1 MKKLIL
7 IYLLGIST
15 LLMGQV
21 GIGTSTPHASS
32 VLELSSTSKGFI
44 PPRMTAVQRDNI
56 ASPAQGMVIY
66 CTDCGPRGQLQVFDG
81 VEYSDITGGQRVFTA
96 RSQVGDDIDGEASGD
111 QSGYSVAIS
120 SDGTI
125 VAVGAPYNDGSG
137 SNAGHVRV
145 FEYSNGVWSQLGSD
159 IDGEAAGDQFGSD
172 VALSDD
178 GSILAVGARYN
189 DGSGTNAG
197 HVRVFKFSSGT
208 WSQLGA
214 DIDGEAAGDSFG
226 WRVSLSSDGT
236 KLAVGGY
243 LNADN
248 GTNAGHARVFEYSS
262 GTWSQ
267 MGSDIDGESAG
278 DFAGVSVSLSSNGQ
292 IVSVGSLSNDNNGT
306 DAGHVRVFQ
315 YSNSSWSQMGADING
330 ESAGDGSGFVSLSSD
345 GLTIAIGAWKNDG
358 TATDAGHVRVYE
370 YANGAWSQLGSD
382 IDGEAAGDNS
392 GWSVSLSGDGTRLS
406 VGAYLNYGTTGS
418 QSGHVRVFEYA
429 NGSWIQLGAD
439 IDGEASSDHSG
450 YSTQLSRDGT
460 TLSVG
465 AYYND
470 GSGSVSGHVR
480 VFDNLNTTG
489 L

>member
-66 CTDCGPRGQLQVFDG
+66 CTDCGARGQLQVFDG
-81 VEYSDITGGQRVFTA
+81 VEYSDITGGQRIFTA

-178 GSILAVGARYN
+178 GSILAVGATLN
-189 DGSGTNAG
+189 DGNGSDAG
-197 HVRVFKFSSGT
+197 HVRVFEFSNGT

-214 DIDGEAAGDSFG
+214 DIDGEAAGDRSG

-236 KLAVGGY
+236 KLAAGGY
-243 LNADN
+243 LNDGA
-248 GTNAGHARVFEYSS
+248 GSEAGHVRVFEYSS
-262 GTWSQ
+262 GTWNQ
-267 MGSDIDGESAG
+267 LGADIDGESAG
-278 DFAGVSVSLSSNGQ
+278 DYAGVSIALSSNGQ
-292 IVSVGSLSNDNNGT
+292 IVSVGSIFNDNNGT
-306 DAGHVRVFQ
+306 DAGHVRVFE

-330 ESAGDGSGFVSLSSD
+330 ESAGDNSGFVSLSSD

-439 IDGEASSDHSG
+439 IDGEASSDYSG

-470 GSGSVSGHVR
+470 GSGNVSGHVR

>member
-1 MKKLIL
+1 MKKLTL
-7 IYLLGIST
+7 IYLLGISN

-21 GIGTSTPHASS
+21 GIGTSTPDASA

-66 CTDCGPRGQLQVFDG
+66 CTDCGARGQLQVFDG
-81 VEYSDITGGQRVFTA
+81 VEYSDITGGPRSRTA

-178 GSILAVGARYN
+178 GSILAVGATLN
-189 DGSGTNAG
+189 DGNGSDAG
-197 HVRVFKFSSGT
+197 HVRVFEFSNGT

-214 DIDGEAAGDSFG
+214 DIDGEAAGDRSG

-236 KLAVGGY
+236 KLAAGGY
-243 LNADN
+243 LNDGA
-248 GTNAGHARVFEYSS
+248 GSEAGHVRVFEYSS
-262 GTWSQ
+262 GTWNQ
-267 MGSDIDGESAG
+267 LGADIDGESAG
-278 DFAGVSVSLSSNGQ
+278 DYAGVSIALSSNGQ
-292 IVSVGSLSNDNNGT
+292 IVSVGSIFNDNNGT
-306 DAGHVRVFQ
+306 DAGHVRVFE

-330 ESAGDGSGFVSLSSD
+330 ESAGDNSGFVSLSSD

-439 IDGEASSDHSG
+439 IDGEASSDYSG

-470 GSGSVSGHVR
+470 GSGNVSGHVR

>member
-1 MKKLIL
+1 
-7 IYLLGIST
+7 
-15 LLMGQV
+15 MGQV

-66 CTDCGPRGQLQVFDG
+66 CTDCGARGQLQVFDG
-81 VEYSDITGGQRVFTA
+81 VEYSDITGGQRIFTA
-96 RSQVGDDIDGEASGD
+96 RSQVGDDIDGEASDD

-178 GSILAVGARYN
+178 GSILAVGAILN
-189 DGSGTNAG
+189 DGNGSDAG
-197 HVRVFKFSSGT
+197 HVRVFEFSNGT

-214 DIDGEAAGDSFG
+214 DIDGEAAGDRSG

-236 KLAVGGY
+236 KLAAGGY
-243 LNADN
+243 LNDGA
-248 GTNAGHARVFEYSS
+248 GSEAGHVRVFEYSS

-267 MGSDIDGESAG
+267 LGADIDGESAG
-278 DFAGVSVSLSSNGQ
+278 DYAGVSIALSSNGQ
-292 IVSVGSLSNDNNGT
+292 IVSVGSLFNDNNGT
-306 DAGHVRVFQ
+306 DAGHVRVFE
-315 YSNSSWSQMGADING
+315 YSNSSWSQLGAEING
-330 ESAGDGSGFVSLSSD
+330 ESAGDNSAFNSLSSD
-345 GLTIAIGAWKNDG
+345 GLTIAIGAWKNAG
-358 TATDAGHVRVYE
+358 TATDAGHVRVFE

-382 IDGEAAGDNS
+382 IDGEAAGDYS
-392 GWSVSLSGDGTRLS
+392 GWSVSLSGDGTKLA
-406 VGAYLNYGTTGS
+406 VGGYMNDDNGS
-418 QSGHVRVFEYA
+418 EAGHVRVFEYT
-429 NGSWIQLGAD
+429 NGSWKQLGAD
-439 IDGEASSDHSG
+439 IDGEAQSDHSG

-470 GSGSVSGHVR
+470 GSGNVSGHVR